1 MLKENEIATNVNK
14 LLGKSS
20 AMRSK
25 YLLNLK
31 RYFDNPTLGWDAL
44 DNSETGWG
52 IYEYDDS
59 DNNPSINVIK
69 SCIDTL
75 TSSISDSK
83 VRPYFCTVNGS
94 FNEVVAVKQAQ
105 DFFDY
110 IYDDKDVNHKGAEIF
125 RDACI
130 FGRGHF
136 FINPVSCS
144 IERAYPWQVYLMPN
158 EVAYNKLT
166 RMYYERTFYPVYLLP
181 EDIQKKTSGYT
192 CTYGLYFDTV
202 NKTCAT
208 VINNKIVDIV
218 KYDKEVIPLVTIY
231 YVDPTIGMNNQSIV
245 DILRST
251 QIQINNISNKI
262 AECSRRNA
270 ALTYFVPEG
279 STLKQTQLNNR
290 VGNVVT
296 YTPGP
301 NMTGVPVL
309 TSTPPMIDAS
319 YNELLEY
326 YIQKAYEMVGVSQ
339 LAAQSKKPSGIES
352 GVALQTLEDK
362 ESARFNTQLSSYV
375 SMFTNLART
384 LLKIID
390 DDAPILPPN
399 KYETRINWSEIK
411 KLNEC
416 MKIQFSAAD
425 NLSKDPSTKLQQIQQ
440 LIQMGIIP
448 QSAAATLIDMPDLQR
463 SMNIVNNSHKAC
475 EAIISEWIKDEIK
488 DKENYTIDAYIPL
501 DILKE
506 TIVNTQLSLK
516 SADKDE
522 NNESIEKL
530 NELFDIVLSTEE
542 EITGNVEG
550 EEEPEQ
556 MVQLPQSAIEGDTP
570 LNPLDT
576 AQPEILQDWGDETIT
591 EQ

>member
-1 MLKENEIATNVNK
+1 MLDKNEIASNINK

-44 DNSETGWG
+44 DNSDTGWG
-52 IYEYDDS
+52 LYEYDDS

-110 IYDDKDVNHKGAEIF
+110 IYDDKDINHKGTEIF

-136 FINPVSCS
+136 FINPVTCE
-144 IERAYPWQVYLMPN
+144 INRAYPWQVYLMPN
-158 EVAYNKLT
+158 EVSYNKLT
-166 RMYYERTFYPVYLLP
+166 RMYYERTFFPTYLLP
-181 EDIQKKTSGYT
+181 KELQKEVSGNT

-202 NKTCAT
+202 NETCAA
-208 VINNKIVDIV
+208 VINNSIKSIS
-218 KYDKEVIPLVTIY
+218 KYEKEVIPLVTIY

-301 NMTGVPVL
+301 NMTGVPVM

-339 LAAQSKKPSGIES
+339 LAAQSKKPTGIES

-375 SMFTNLART
+375 SMYTTLART

-399 KYETRINWSEIK
+399 KYETRIKWGEVK

-440 LIQMGIIP
+440 LIQLQVIP
-448 QSAAATLIDMPDLQR
+448 QTAAASLIDMPDLSKGLNLAINAQ
-463 SMNIVNNSHKAC
+463 KAC
-475 EAIISEWIKDEIK
+475 EVVVSDWINDKIK
-488 DKENYTIDAYIPL
+488 DKENFTIDAYIPL

-516 SADKDE
+516 SADKEE
-522 NNESIEKL
+522 NNEAIEKL
-530 NELFDIVLSTEE
+530 NELFDKVLESEEDITGGDGVDEE
-542 EITGNVEG
+542 EI
-550 EEEPEQ
+550 PPQ
-556 MVQLPQSAIEGDTP
+556 MANMPQGAMT
-570 LNPLDT
+570 NPLQGEQEL
-576 AQPEILQDWGDETIT
+576 AGNWGSGMMDEV
-591 EQ
+591 

>member
-1 MLKENEIATNVNK
+1 MLDKNEIANNINK

-52 IYEYDDS
+52 IYEYDNS

-105 DFFDY
+105 DYFDY
-110 IYDDKDVNHKGAEIF
+110 IYDDKDINHKGSEIF

-136 FINPVSCS
+136 FINPFTCS

-181 EDIQKKTSGYT
+181 DEVKNKVSGNT
-192 CTYGLYFDTV
+192 CTYGLYFDTI
-202 NKTCAT
+202 NATCAF
-208 VINNKIVDIV
+208 VINNKIEKIV

-301 NMTGVPVL
+301 NMTGVPVM
-309 TSTPPMIDAS
+309 TSTPPMIDQS

-326 YIQKAYEMVGVSQ
+326 YITKAYEMVGVSQ

-362 ESARFNTQLSSYV
+362 ESARFNTQLSNYI
-375 SMFTNLART
+375 SMYTTLAKT
-384 LLKIID
+384 LLKIFD
-390 DDAPILPPN
+390 DDAPILPPS
-399 KYETRINWSEIK
+399 KYETRIDWKEIK

-440 LIQMGIIP
+440 LIQLGIIP
-448 QSAAATLIDMPDLQR
+448 QTQAASLIDMPDVNRGL
-463 SMNIVNNSHKAC
+463 NINNNAQKAC
-475 EAIISEWIKDEIK
+475 EAIISDWIKDKIK
-488 DKENYTIDAYIPL
+488 DKENYELPAYIPIDL
-501 DILKE
+501 LKE

-516 SADKDE
+516 AADKED
-522 NNESIEKL
+522 NEKDIESL
-530 NELFDIVLSTEE
+530 NDLFDIVLTNEE
-542 EITGNVEG
+542 EITGSYEG
-550 EEEPEQ
+550 IEETPQEMADMPNSV
-556 MVQLPQSAIEGDTP
+556 MTPTQSATP
-570 LNPLDT
+570 DKLVG
-576 AQPEILQDWGDETIT
+576 EWGSSEMDEV
-591 EQ
+591 